1 MKELLKK
8 TKIKEKPQLLINGS
22 GTPLA
27 LPSHVTIV
35 DTGPKGASMTEKK
48 TVGNE
53 VDDLMYDWINILK
66 CKSDGV
72 YAYKRYLADA
82 EKEKSKCCEVLLN
95 RLISEDSTQIL
106 EVKRHVLGLL
116 EKDSKARGYTAA

>member
-1 MKELLKK
+1 MTDGSKK
-8 TKIKEKPQLLINGS
+8 SEKRYRPQLLINGA

-27 LPSHVTIV
+27 LPSHVTCGA
-35 DTGPKGASMTEKK
+35 TGLMEENMT
-48 TVGNE
+48 VINE

-82 EKEKSKCCEVLLN
+82 EKEKSVCCEVLLN
-95 RLISEDSTQIL
+95 RLISEDSKQIL

>member
-1 MKELLKK
+1 MKDGSKK
-8 TKIKEKPQLLINGS
+8 SEKRHRPQLLINGS

-27 LPSHVTIV
+27 LPSHVTIG
-35 DTGPKGASMTEKK
+35 DTGPKGANM

-72 YAYKRYLADA
+72 YAYKRYLEDA
-82 EKEKSKCCEVLLN
+82 KKEKSKCCEVLLN
-95 RLISEDSTQIL
+95 RLIDEDSEHIL
-106 EVKRHVLGLL
+106 EVKRHVIGLL

>member
-1 MKELLKK
+1 MSELLR
-8 TKIKEKPQLLINGS
+8 KIKNYEKLQLLINGA

-27 LPSHVTIV
+27 LPSHVTC
-35 DTGPKGASMTEKK
+35 GATSLMGGNMTVK
-48 TVGNE
+48 NE

-72 YAYKRYLADA
+72 YAYNRYLADA

-95 RLISEDSTQIL
+95 RLIAEDSKQIL

-116 EKDSKARGYTAA
+116 EKDSKTRGYTAA

>member
-1 MKELLKK
+1 MSEPLR
-8 TKIKEKPQLLINGS
+8 KIKNHEIPQLLINGA

-27 LPSHVTIV
+27 LPSHVTCGA
-35 DTGPKGASMTEKK
+35 TGFMGGNMTVK
-48 TVGNE
+48 NE

-95 RLISEDSTQIL
+95 RLIAEDSTQIL

-116 EKDSKARGYTAA
+116 EKDSKTRGYTAA